1 MAADAAAAT
10 RDATGP
16 EAARLSRDL
25 VLRPGFD
32 LGQIAGTVSARD
44 CHDRRRPAMRSPRVA
59 CHCLRGDSDMRF
71 NRFVGLCATFVVAT
85 LAASVVQAQQKLFVY
100 TSMKESMVGE
110 LKTAF
115 AKKFPDIKVDF
126 QSAGAGKL
134 MAKIAAER
142 ESGKI
147 LADVLWTSEVPDF
160 YQLKLAGLLQPYSPV
175 EIKSVLNPLPDWD
188 GSFTAVRLGTLGI
201 AYNTR
206 LVKAPPKTWQDLAK
220 PQFKGAYGI
229 ANPALS
235 GTAFM
240 SVALLAKQL
249 GWGYFE
255 ALRANGAKMGKGSG
269 QVVDDTASGDLVA
282 SLAVDYIT
290 LDKVDKGATIALV
303 YPPEML
309 VVPSPIAIFKGSPN
323 LEAAKK
329 LVDFLLS
336 KEGQTLI
343 ANEGTLPVRADVKA
357 PDKYKLP
364 PADEA
369 LKRSIKVDYPQ
380 LMADKEA
387 TIRKFTDIMQ
397 K

>member
-1 MAADAAAAT
+1 M
-10 RDATGP
+10 
-16 EAARLSRDL
+16 RL
-25 VLRPGFD
+25 
-32 LGQIAGTVSARD
+32 
-44 CHDRRRPAMRSPRVA
+44 
-59 CHCLRGDSDMRF
+59 
-71 NRFVGLCATFVVAT
+71 NRFVALCATFAVAA
-85 LAASVVQAQQKLFVY
+85 LAASVAQAQQKLFVY

-160 YQLKLAGLLQPYSPV
+160 YQLKQAGLLLPYTPA
-175 EIKSVLNPLPDWD
+175 EIKAVLNPFQDWD

-206 LVKAPPKTWQDLAK
+206 IVKDPPKTWQDLTK

-235 GTAFM
+235 GTAYM

-255 ALRANGAKMGKGSG
+255 GLRANGAKMGKGSG

-309 VVPSPIAIFKGSPN
+309 VVPSPIAIFKASPN
-323 LEAAKK
+323 ADAAKK

-336 KEGQTLI
+336 KEGQQI
-343 ANEGTLPVRADVKA
+343 VADEGTLPVRADVK
-357 PDKYKLP
+357 LP
-364 PADEA
+364 ERFKQLPAVDDA
-369 LKRSIKVDYPQ
+369 MKRAMKIDYQ
-380 LMADKEA
+380 AIMAEKEA
-387 TIRKFTDIMQ
+387 TIKKFTDIMQ

>member
-1 MAADAAAAT
+1 MFKK
-10 RDATGP
+10 
-16 EAARLSRDL
+16 L
-25 VLRPGFD
+25 
-32 LGQIAGTVSARD
+32 
-44 CHDRRRPAMRSPRVA
+44 A
-59 CHCLRGDSDMRF
+59 CA
-71 NRFVGLCATFVVAT
+71 CA
-85 LAASVVQAQQKLFVY
+85 LAAVAVFALPAQAQQKLFVY
-100 TSMKESMVGE
+100 TSMKESMIGE
-110 LKTAF
+110 LAKAF
-115 AKKFPDIKVDF
+115 AKKHPDIKLDY

-160 YQLKLAGLLQPYSPV
+160 YQLKAQGLLLPYTPV
-175 EIKSVLNPLPDWD
+175 EFKALRNPLPDYD

-206 LVKAPPKTWQDLAK
+206 IIKEAPKTWQDLQK
-220 PQFKGAYGI
+220 PAFKGAYGI

-240 SVALLAKQL
+240 SVAILAKQF

-290 LDKVDKGATIALV
+290 LDKVEKGATLALAF
-303 YPPEML
+303 PPEML
-309 VVPSPIAIFKGSPN
+309 VVPSPITIFKGSPN
-323 LEAAKK
+323 AEAAKK
-329 LVDFLLS
+329 FVDFVLS
-336 KEGQTLI
+336 KEGQQII
-343 ANEGTLPVRADVKA
+343 ADEGTLPVRPDVKV
-357 PDKYKLP
+357 PERYKLP
-364 PADEA
+364 SVEDAM
-369 LKRSIKVDYPQ
+369 KRAMKVDYPQ
-380 LMADKEA
+380 MMADKEA
-387 TIRKFTDIMQ
+387 TIKKFTDIMQ